1 MAPLRARYAHAPLGV
16 VGREDCGL
24 LDVDGFMHASH
35 PTPWVCMECG
45 HRQADMSA
53 CGACGDSPLLDLR
66 VPLTRD
72 TLAEVDDRRRS
83 KRGDRIRYASVPVGV
98 VVVLLACELV
108 PGVSA
113 VLARILPFF
122 FGYVVAMIGVALGAM
137 FAVNA
142 ALPWK
147 PRFPYLAEFD
157 R

>member
-1 MAPLRARYAHAPLGV
+1 
-16 VGREDCGL
+16 
-24 LDVDGFMHASH
+24 
-35 PTPWVCMECG
+35 MECG
-45 HRQADMSA
+45 HRQADMSV

-66 VPLTRD
+66 VPLTRE